1 MKLKLLRRG
10 VQIASLLFF
19 VYLLVQTTWPLHA
32 PLDVGLYLRAD
43 PLAGLAVALSP
54 GRSWAVVQQ
63 FWPALVVLLGA
74 ALMGRV
80 YCGWVCPLGT
90 CVDGADALLRRKER
104 GQGRKV
110 GLLVLVGSL
119 AAALLGTHLFWL
131 FDPIP
136 LITRTFATAADPAGR
151 WLYNLGVIHGY
162 GTLREAG
169 LRLSPVEARG
179 FAMGLETAVVFL
191 AVLALGL
198 LGKRYWC
205 RNLCPLGAL
214 LGLAGK
220 VALWRRRVAESCT
233 SCGRCVNG
241 CPMGAIAQDGHATD
255 PVECIEC
262 LDCVRVCPQGSVSF
276 GLGGAAALAGVGD
289 VGRREFLAVGAAG
302 VAYGVL
308 GRWGLRQQD
317 DRLIRPPGA
326 IVRGKTGAV
335 ERLMTEGELR
345 AKCLRC
351 GQCMKACP
359 TGGLQPAVGQAG
371 LEGFYTP
378 VLVPRKGWCEQNF
391 AACGLVCPSG
401 ALTPFAI
408 EEKKRIRIGEARI
421 DHDRCLA
428 WGQGEAYR
436 ECLVCNEHCSYGAIR
451 IWRDGAQQRPV
462 VEGRHCVGCGLC
474 EAVCPVKTKA
484 AIVVYRRRGQWP
496 LPQTSSTGYR

>member
-1 MKLKLLRRG
+1 MNLKAVRRG

-19 VYLLVQTTWPLHA
+19 IYLLVRTAWPLRA

-43 PLAGLAVALSP
+43 PLAALAVALSP
-54 GRSWAVVQQ
+54 GRSWAVMLA
-63 FWPALVVLLGA
+63 FWPALLVLVVA

-90 CVDGADALLRRKER
+90 CVDGADALLRRKR
-104 GQGRKV
+104 AARGRKA

-131 FDPIP
+131 FDPIA
-136 LITRTFATAADPAGR
+136 LLTRTFATAADPAAR
-151 WLYNLGVIHGY
+151 WLYNLGVTHGY
-162 GTLREAG
+162 GALREAG

-179 FAMGLETAVVFL
+179 FAMGPETVVVFL
-191 AVLALGL
+191 VILALGL

-220 VALWRRRVAESCT
+220 LAVWRRRVAESCT
-233 SCGRCVNG
+233 SCGRCVRG
-241 CPMGAIAQDGHATD
+241 CPMGAIAEDGHATD
-255 PVECIEC
+255 PAGCIEC

-276 GLGGAAALAGVGD
+276 GVGGAPATVVAGD
-289 VGRREFLAVGAAG
+289 LGRREFLAVGAVG
-302 VAYGVL
+302 IGYGL
-308 GRWGLRQQD
+308 LAKWGLRAED
-317 DRLIRPPGA
+317 ARLLRPPGA
-326 IVRGKTGAV
+326 IVRGPNGAIQ
-335 ERLMTEGELR
+335 RAMTEDEFR
-345 AKCLRC
+345 TKCLRC

-378 VLVPRKGWCEQNF
+378 VLVPRKGWCEQSC

-421 DHDRCLA
+421 NHDRCLA
-428 WGQGEAYR
+428 WGQGEAYQKY
-436 ECLVCNEHCSYGAIR
+436 LVCNRYCPYGAIR
-451 IWRDGAQQRPV
+451 VWQDGDQRRPV

-474 EAVCPVKTKA
+474 EAVCPVQTEA
-484 AIVVYRRRGQWP
+484 AIVVYRRHAHGR
-496 LPQTSSTGYR
+496 